1 MPRDV
6 EYPAEVDL
14 PITDTLASLA
24 GTNAERFPNR
34 AVYAVRTGNNWH
46 DVTAAQFN
54 DQVRAAAK
62 GLVSR
67 GVEAGNPVAILSPTR
82 YEWTVLDFAIWSIGA
97 FAVPIYDSSSAEQIA
112 WIVRDSR
119 AVAVITDS
127 DATAARVREA
137 VSEPPPLWVMDD
149 GLLGSLAAEGST
161 VSDDVLATRATVARP
176 EDPATIVYT
185 SGTTGR
191 PKGCVIT
198 HSNLLFVVRTLVATT
213 GPVVQQP
220 GARTVLFLPLAHVL
234 GRGAQV
240 YCALGGMQVAHCPNP
255 KLLVG
260 DMTTIRPTFLVGVP
274 RIFEKIFNA
283 SQQKA
288 HAQSSTKG
296 RIFERAAKVAIDYGR
311 AMHDGGPSPWLKVQ
325 HALFDRLVY
334 SKIRTAMG
342 GDLRYA
348 ITGGASLGERLGFFF
363 AGMGVTVMEGYG
375 LTETTASG
383 TFNRAENPRIGSVGQ
398 PMPGTAVRI
407 AEDGEIWLRGPHV
420 MAGYHNNPTATEEA
434 ITADGWFRTGD
445 LGDVDADGFLRITGR
460 KKEIIVTAGGKNVAP
475 AVLEDRMQAHNLIG
489 PTMVVG
495 DGQPFIAAIITLDPD
510 ALSAWATSHGKD
522 STSVA
527 DLRDDPELIAE
538 IQAAVDD
545 ANAAVSR
552 AESIRSWRLLD
563 ADFTEETG
571 YLTPTQKLKR
581 SVVAKDY
588 REEIRSIYG

>member
-6 EYPAEVDL
+6 EYPTEVDL
-14 PITDTLASLA
+14 PITDTLATLA
-24 GTNAERFPNR
+24 GTNAEKFPNR
-34 AVYAVRTGNNWH
+34 AIYAVRTGNNWQ

-67 GVEAGNPVAILSPTR
+67 GVEAGRPVAILSPTR

-137 VSEPPPLWVMDD
+137 VSEPPPLWVMDA

-288 HAQSSTKG
+288 HAASSTKG
-296 RIFERAAKVAIDYGR
+296 RIFERAAKVAIEYGR
-311 AMHDGGPSPWLKVQ
+311 ATHDSGPSPWLKVQ

-342 GDLRYA
+342 GNLRYA

-363 AGMGVTVMEGYG
+363 AGMGLTVMEGYG

-383 TFNRAENPRIGSVGQ
+383 TFNRAENPRIGTVGQ

-407 AEDGEIWLRGPHV
+407 ADDGEIWLRGPHV
-420 MAGYHNNPTATEEA
+420 MAGYHNNPTATDDA
-434 ITADGWFRTGD
+434 ITADGWFQTGD
-445 LGDVDADGFLRITGR
+445 LGDVDADGFLHITGR
-460 KKEIIVTAGGKNVAP
+460 KKEIIITAGGKNVAP

-510 ALSAWATSHGKD
+510 ALAAWATSHGKA
-522 STSVA
+522 STSVT
-527 DLRDDPELIAE
+527 DLHDDPDLVAE

-552 AESIRSWRLLD
+552 AESIRTWRLLD
-563 ADFTEETG
+563 AEFTEETG

-588 REEIRSIYG
+588 REEIAGIYA